1 MLHRLCCKWTSYC
14 HAKTFNLSIFSKP
27 YVGPKSNVFTSK
39 RLHYTLCKTY
49 RKSQR
54 SGFGIPKYKHVSAGN
69 SSKKG
74 VLAKIKDFI
83 FRRKSSSLA
92 GDKGQLATKKKAPTS
107 TEIKRLLSLAKS
119 EKWKLVGA
127 VGLLLIS
134 SGISISIPFCIG
146 KVIDTIYSDSENMT
160 ATLTY
165 ICQVLMCVFVIGAAC
180 NMGRIYIMN
189 NSGNIIVKN
198 LREKLFKSIVRQE
211 IGFFDKNKTGELIN
225 RLSTDTSLVGR
236 SITMNVSDGLR
247 AVAQGVG
254 GVGMMLYVSPKL
266 TGIVVC
272 VVPPLILMSR
282 YYGSYQKKIT
292 KNVQDSLANATQVA
306 EERISNIRTVRAFAQ
321 ENKEIAAYNSK
332 IEHVLQL
339 MQKEAAALGLF
350 WGLTGFTGNLIILSV
365 LYSGGIMMQ
374 SSMITVGE
382 LSSFL
387 LYAAYATV
395 SLSGMTS
402 FYSELMKGIGASAR
416 IWELTD
422 RVPQIPISGGLI
434 PSTHTAGSIEFK
446 NIMFSYSTRAESLI
460 FNDLSLTVPPG
471 QITAVVG
478 SSGSGKSTL
487 GSLLLRFYDP
497 QNGGVFLDGHNIKT
511 LDPHWLRNQ
520 IGTVSQEPALF
531 SCSIAENIVYGAPDM
546 DAVTPAEIESAARK
560 ANAINFIKSFPNGFD
575 TIVGERGLMLSGGQR
590 QRLAIARAI
599 LKDPKI
605 LLLDEATSALDA
617 ESEFLVQDAL
627 EKLMVDRTVIT
638 IAHRLSTIRSANQ
651 IAVLDLGAVAE
662 LGPYQELMKIQNGIF
677 RKLVERQTITQ

>member
-1 MLHRLCCKWTSYC
+1 M
-14 HAKTFNLSIFSKP
+14 F
-27 YVGPKSNVFTSK
+27 
-39 RLHYTLCKTY
+39 
-49 RKSQR
+49 
-54 SGFGIPKYKHVSAGN
+54 
-69 SSKKG
+69 
-74 VLAKIKDFI
+74 
-83 FRRKSSSLA
+83 
-92 GDKGQLATKKKAPTS
+92 
-107 TEIKRLLSLAKS
+107 
-119 EKWKLVGA
+119 KL
-127 VGLLLIS
+127 
-134 SGISISIPFCIG
+134 P
-146 KVIDTIYSDSENMT
+146 
-160 ATLTY
+160 
-165 ICQVLMCVFVIGAAC
+165 Q
-180 NMGRIYIMN
+180 
-189 NSGNIIVKN
+189 
-198 LREKLFKSIVRQE
+198 
-211 IGFFDKNKTGELIN
+211 
-225 RLSTDTSLVGR
+225 
-236 SITMNVSDGLR
+236 
-247 AVAQGVG
+247 
-254 GVGMMLYVSPKL
+254 LYVSPKL

>member
-1 MLHRLCCKWTSYC
+1 MSHRICFKWTAYLNSQSFRLCLISSPYVVPRRFGN
-14 HAKTFNLSIFSKP
+14 TFNRTFRNSLTSNPSIPRSQHVSTKE
-27 YVGPKSNVFTSK
+27 ST
-39 RLHYTLCKTY
+39 
-49 RKSQR
+49 RKSLL
-54 SGFGIPKYKHVSAGN
+54 F
-69 SSKKG
+69 
-74 VLAKIKDFI
+74 KIKSYVS
-83 FRRKSSSLA
+83 RRKSSSLA
-92 GDKGQLATKKKAPTS
+92 KNPETSKKKVPTS
-107 TEIKRLLSLAKS
+107 QEIYRLLSLAKS
-119 EKWKLVGA
+119 EKWKLAGA
-127 VGLLLIS
+127 VGLLIIS
-134 SGISISIPFCIG
+134 SGISMSIPFCIG

-160 ATLTY
+160 ATLTN
-165 ICQVLMCVFVIGAAC
+165 ICQILIFVFIIGAIA

-198 LREKLFKSIVRQE
+198 LREKLFLSIVRQE
-211 IGFFDKNKTGELIN
+211 VAFFDKNRTGELIN

-247 AVAQGVG
+247 AVAQAAG

-272 VVPPLILMSR
+272 VVPPLMLVSR

-321 ENKEIAAYNSK
+321 ETKEIENYNSK

-402 FYSELMKGIGASAR
+402 FYTELMKGIGASSR

-422 RVPQIPISGGLI
+422 RVPEIPITGGLV
-434 PSTHTAGSIEFK
+434 PSAHTAGSIVFK
-446 NIMFSYSTRAESLI
+446 NIVFSYPSRSESFI
-460 FNDLSLTVPPG
+460 FNGLSLNVPPG

-497 QNGGVFLDGHNIKT
+497 QEGSVLLDGHDIKT

-520 IGTVSQEPALF
+520 IGTVSQEPVLF
-531 SCSIAENIVYGAPDM
+531 SSTIAENIMYGAADM
-546 DAVTPAEIESAARK
+546 NSVSPADIEGAARK
-560 ANAINFIKSFPNGFD
+560 ANAFNFIKSFPNGFE

-590 QRLAIARAI
+590 QRIAIARAI

-617 ESEFLVQDAL
+617 ESEYLVQDAL

-662 LGPYQELMKIQNGIF
+662 IGPYQELIKIPNGIF
-677 RKLVERQTITQ
+677 RKLVERQTISQ

>member
-1 MLHRLCCKWTSYC
+1 MAHRLCFRWTSQFNS
-14 HAKTFNLSIFSKP
+14 HTFRLRVISSP
-27 YVGPKSNVFTSK
+27 YVGPNSIVQK
-39 RLHYTLCKTY
+39 RLHHSLSRIY
-49 RKSQR
+49 RKTLKSRQ
-54 SGFGIPKYKHVSAGN
+54 SIPRIQYLSTGN
-69 SSKKG
+69 SPRKNI
-74 VLAKIKDFI
+74 LFRIKDFLL
-83 FRRKSSSLA
+83 RRKSSSIA
-92 GDKGQLATKKKAPTS
+92 ADTNKTPIKKKAPNS
-107 TEIKRLLSLAKS
+107 SEIRRLLSLARS
-119 EKWKLVGA
+119 ERWKLVGA

-134 SGISISIPFCIG
+134 SGISMSIPFCIG

-165 ICQVLMCVFVIGAAC
+165 ICQVLICVFVIGAIA
-180 NMGRIYIMN
+180 NIGRIYIMN

-198 LREKLFKSIVRQE
+198 LREKLFLSIVRQE

-236 SITMNVSDGLR
+236 SITMNISDGLR
-247 AVAQGVG
+247 AVAQGMG

-272 VVPPLILMSR
+272 VVPPLMLMSR

-306 EERISNIRTVRAFAQ
+306 EERISSIRTVRAFAQ
-321 ENKEIAAYNSK
+321 ENKEIAAYNTK

-339 MQKEAAALGLF
+339 MQKEAKALGLF

-402 FYSELMKGIGASAR
+402 FYSELMRGIGASSR

-422 RVPQIPISGGLI
+422 RVPNIPITGGLV
-434 PSTHTAGSIEFK
+434 PYAHTFGSIEFK
-446 NIMFSYSTRAESLI
+446 NIMFSYPSRSESLI

-497 QNGGVFLDGHNIKT
+497 QKGSVCLDGHDIKT

-520 IGTVSQEPALF
+520 VGTVSQEPVLF
-531 SCSIAENIVYGAPDM
+531 SSTIAENIMYGAPD
-546 DAVTPAEIESAARK
+546 ANSVSLAEIESASQK
-560 ANAINFIKSFPNGFD
+560 ANAYNFIKSFPNGFD
-575 TIVGERGLMLSGGQR
+575 TVVGEKGLMLSGGQR
-590 QRLAIARAI
+590 QRIAIARAI

-662 LGPYQELMKIQNGIF
+662 LGSYQELMKISNGIF
-677 RKLVERQTITQ
+677 RKLVERQTITH